1 MSELHPLAPATRWGI
16 VMIAAL
22 CGLLMFLTG
31 PRSLIVMN
39 QGSALV
45 LHSLAITLCASVAL
59 AATRLRALRFW
70 LMTGALLAL
79 VGVMA
84 GWMRWSVTGV
94 DELDAAEMVAN
105 WYFHLAVT
113 LFMAL
118 PWLQRDSVSGEPVSR
133 RLALWNNGVALLLA
147 LALAGLFWGV
157 LLLWAKLF
165 SAVNIRFFD
174 DLFFDTPLFGY
185 VMVTV
190 SGAVCLLL
198 CRSQTRITE
207 ALIRFLTL
215 VASGLL
221 PLAALIALLFLV
233 TLPFVGLSGLAERTS
248 CNALLNTL
256 ALVLLSLSGLA
267 CAPWRSAPP
276 PHKALRLLNAAGL
289 IATPL
294 FSALAG
300 WSLWLRVQQYG
311 WTPSRVYAALITA
324 TVLCWA
330 VCAALQAARRMKRS
344 EPASD
349 RGGRVV
355 MLFSLALLILSHSP
369 VLDPWRISVESQMAR
384 YESGAQKADL
394 MSLYMLQHAGRRGQA
409 ALNELRNNT
418 AFMADRE
425 NRQALRDMLDGD
437 PSSAVNEADLRDVI
451 SLASGAQAPAE
462 SWWQWVRKEDTYS
475 VRGCLYEKGSCVVA
489 ALDLNHDGQNE
500 VLLCNSDTRSCSV
513 TMRENGQWR
522 QAGWSL
528 EVPGSLTREKFDTAL
543 RENQIKGKDKTWQD
557 VEIGG
562 VRIPISY
569 Q

>member
-16 VMIAAL
+16 VMIAAI

-31 PRSLIVMN
+31 PRSLIVMS

-105 WYFHLAVT
+105 WYFHLAAT

-233 TLPFVGLSGLAERTS
+233 TLPFVGLSGLAARTS

-267 CAPWRSAPP
+267 CARWRSAPP
-276 PHKALRLLNAAGL
+276 PHKALRLLTPPGL
-289 IATPL
+289 
-294 FSALAG
+294 
-300 WSLWLRVQQYG
+300 
-311 WTPSRVYAALITA
+311 SR
-324 TVLCWA
+324 
-330 VCAALQAARRMKRS
+330 RRSFRRW
-344 EPASD
+344 P
-349 RGGRVV
+349 GGRCGCACSN
-355 MLFSLALLILSHSP
+355 M
-369 VLDPWRISVESQMAR
+369 
-384 YESGAQKADL
+384 
-394 MSLYMLQHAGRRGQA
+394 AGRRH
-409 ALNELRNNT
+409 
-418 AFMADRE
+418 AFTRRLSRRPCCA
-425 NRQALRDMLDGD
+425 G
-437 PSSAVNEADLRDVI
+437 PC
-451 SLASGAQAPAE
+451 AQ
-462 SWWQWVRKEDTYS
+462 RCRR
-475 VRGCLYEKGSCVVA
+475 RGE
-489 ALDLNHDGQNE
+489 
-500 VLLCNSDTRSCSV
+500 
-513 TMRENGQWR
+513 
-522 QAGWSL
+522 
-528 EVPGSLTREKFDTAL
+528 
-543 RENQIKGKDKTWQD
+543 
-557 VEIGG
+557 
-562 VRIPISY
+562 
-569 Q
+569 

>member
-31 PRSLIVMN
+31 PHSLLAMS

-45 LHSLAITLCASVAL
+45 LHSLAVTLCASVAL
-59 AATRLRALRFW
+59 AATRLRAPRFW

-79 VGVMA
+79 VGVMS

-94 DELDAAEMVAN
+94 DELDAGEMIAT
-105 WYFHLAVT
+105 WYFHLAAT

-118 PWLQRDSVSGEPVSR
+118 PWVQRGTASGEPVSR

-147 LALAGLFWGV
+147 LALAGVFWGV

-165 SAVNIRFFD
+165 NAVDIRFFD
-174 DLFFDTPLFGY
+174 ILFFDTPLFIY
-185 VMVTV
+185 VIATV

-207 ALIRFLTL
+207 ALMRFLTL

-233 TLPFVGLSGLAERTS
+233 TLPFVGLSGLAARTS

-256 ALVLLSLSGLA
+256 ALVLLSLSSLA
-267 CAPWRSAPP
+267 CAPWRSAPR
-276 PHKALRLLNAAGL
+276 PHKALRLLNTVGL

-311 WTPSRVYAALITA
+311 WTPWRVYAALITA

-330 VCAALQAARRMKRS
+330 VCATLQTVRRMKS
-344 EPASD
+344 GEPASD

-355 MLFSLALLILSHSP
+355 MLFSLALLVLSHSP
-369 VLDPWRISVESQMAR
+369 VLDPWRISVKSQMAR
-384 YESGAQKADL
+384 YESGAHKADL

-409 ALNELRNNT
+409 ALNKLRTNT
-418 AFMADRE
+418 TFMADRE
-425 NRQALRDMLDGD
+425 NRQALRDLLDSD
-437 PSSAVNEADLRDVI
+437 STVADDDLRDAI
-451 SLASGAQAPAE
+451 TLAAGAQAPAE

-500 VLLCNSDTRSCSV
+500 VLLCSSDKRSCSV

-522 QAGWSL
+522 QAGWSQ
-528 EVPGSLTREKFDTAL
+528 EVPGSLTREKFDKAL
-543 RENQIKGKDKTWQD
+543 RENQIKGKEKTWQD

-562 VRIPISY
+562 VRIPINY

>member
-16 VMIAAL
+16 VIIAAL

-31 PRSLIVMN
+31 PHSLIAMS

-59 AATRLRALRFW
+59 AATHLRALRFW
-70 LMTGALLAL
+70 WMTGALLVL
-79 VGVMA
+79 VSVMS
-84 GWMRWSVTGV
+84 GWMRWSVSGV
-94 DELDAAEMVAN
+94 DELDAGEMIAT
-105 WYFHLAVT
+105 WYFHLAAT

-118 PWLQRDSVSGEPVSR
+118 PWLQRDSTSGAPVSR

-147 LALAGLFWGV
+147 LALAGVFWGV

-165 SAVNIRFFD
+165 NAVDIRFFD
-174 DLFFDTPLFGY
+174 VLFFDTPFFVY
-185 VMVTV
+185 VMAAV

-207 ALIRFLTL
+207 ALMRFLTL
-215 VASGLL
+215 AASGLL
-221 PLAALIALLFLV
+221 PLAALIALLFLA
-233 TLPFVGLSGLAERTS
+233 TLPFVGLSGLAARTS

-256 ALVLLSLSGLA
+256 ALVLLALSGLA
-267 CAPWRSAPP
+267 CAPS
-276 PHKALRLLNAAGL
+276 PHEALRLLNSTGV
-289 IATPL
+289 IVTPL

-311 WTPSRVYAALITA
+311 WTPWRVYAALITA

-330 VCAALQAARRMKRS
+330 VCATLQAISRMKGN
-344 EPASD
+344 EPAGD

-355 MLFSLALLILSHSP
+355 MLFSLALLVLSHTP

-409 ALNELRNNT
+409 ALNELRHNP
-418 AFMADRE
+418 AFMADKE
-425 NRQALRDMLDGD
+425 NRQALRDLLDSD
-437 PSSAVNEADLRDVI
+437 STVADDDLRDAI
-451 SLASGAQAPAE
+451 TLAAGAQAPAE
-462 SWWQWVRKEDTYS
+462 SWWQWVSKEDTYS
-475 VRGCLYEKGSCVVA
+475 VCGCLYEKGSCVVA

-500 VLLCNSDTRSCSV
+500 VLLCSSDTRSCSV

-522 QAGWSL
+522 QAGWSQ
-528 EVPGSLTREKFDTAL
+528 EIPGSLTREKFDKAL
-543 RENQIKGKDKTWQD
+543 RENQIKGKEKTWQD

-562 VRIPISY
+562 VRIPINY